1 MVPYERVFSALNL
14 LYTKTRNALTPECV
28 NKLLYIQINRRTLR
42 REGFHE
48 KEEEEEE
55 EEGKD
60 DIITDT
66 DDDAIFPSPSHT
78 TEAQAG
84 EGMPGEVSEN
94 ELL

>member
-1 MVPYERVFSALNL
+1 LVPYERVFSALNL

-55 EEGKD
+55 EED